1 LNSVNGKA
9 PKLDPREEH
18 FAIPG
23 PHELALFVRY
33 LRSEQNQQAARRA
46 VVYVHGATFPSALSI
61 AHRFGGS
68 SWRDALCSAGF
79 DVWGFDFAGF
89 GHSDRYPQ
97 MSEPANAHAPLC
109 TAADAARQLETVVE
123 SVLEHQALDSV
134 SLISHSW
141 GAMPAGRFAAA
152 HPSKVDRWVLFAPIC
167 RRAPRRYEKPPVMPA
182 WRLISIEDQWAR
194 FTEDVP
200 AHESPVLSRREFE
213 EWAQRYLDSDPD
225 SRTRHPPAVQT
236 PLGPFSEIIAAW
248 HGELGFEPR
257 AVAAPIAI
265 IRGAWDGLVPDEDAR
280 WLFEAF
286 ERSPLKR
293 DIKISHAT
301 HLMHLEKMRGALWR
315 ESIAFLQ
322 GDEVA
327 QLPRE

>member
-1 LNSVNGKA
+1 LNSVNGK
-9 PKLDPREEH
+9 PQKLDPREQH
-18 FAIPG
+18 FTIPG
-23 PHELALFVRY
+23 PHPDLSLFLRY
-33 LRSEQNQQAARRA
+33 LPSDQNPSGPRRA

-61 AHRFGGS
+61 AHRFGGR
-68 SWRDALCSAGF
+68 SWRDALCTAGF

-97 MSEPANAHAPLC
+97 MSEPADANPPLC
-109 TAADAARQLETVVE
+109 TAIDGARQLETVIE
-123 SVLEHQALDSV
+123 FVLEHQALDSV

-152 HPSKVDRWVLFAPIC
+152 HSSKVDRWVLFAPIC
-167 RRAPRRYEKPPVMPA
+167 RRASRRYEKPPDFPA

-200 AHESPVLSRREFE
+200 AHESPVLSRIEFN
-213 EWAQRYLDSDPD
+213 EWARLYLDSDAD
-225 SRTRHPPAVQT
+225 SRTRSPPAVKT

-248 HGELGFEPR
+248 HGELGFDPR
-257 AVAAPIAI
+257 VVTAPIAI
-265 IRGAWDGLVPDEDAR
+265 IRGAWDGLVTDEDAR

-293 DIKISHAT
+293 DIKLSHAT
-301 HLMHLEKMRGALWR
+301 HLMHLEKMRCALWR
-315 ESIAFLQ
+315 ESSAFLLG
-322 GDEVA
+322 GDVA
-327 QLPRE
+327 QLP